1 MKLKERFIEEVKAV
15 GTPQIISVA
24 VKLPNGAVEVITNTQ
39 ETVSKVDYY
48 INTYDDEFRLK
59 HNNAIQIVGYMIV

>member
-1 MKLKERFIEEVKAV
+1 MNLKERFIEELKVV
-15 GTPQIISVA
+15 GAPQIISVA

-39 ETVSKVDYY
+39 ETVSKADYY
-48 INTYDDEFRLK
+48 INTYDDEFKLK

>member
-1 MKLKERFIEEVKAV
+1 MNLKERFIEEVKAV

-24 VKLPNGAVEVITNTQ
+24 VKPSGAIEIITNTQ
-39 ETVSKVDYY
+39 ETVSKADYY
-48 INTYDDEFRLK
+48 INTYDEEFKLK